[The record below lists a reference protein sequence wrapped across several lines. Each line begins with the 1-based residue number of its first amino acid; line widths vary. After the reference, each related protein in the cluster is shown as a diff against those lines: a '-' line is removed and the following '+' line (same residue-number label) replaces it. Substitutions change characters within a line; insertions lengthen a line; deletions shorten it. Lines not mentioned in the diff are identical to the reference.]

1 MPTPFEPGARAPAGF
16 IPLSE
21 PVLRGRE
28 GEYVGSCITTGWVS
42 SVGAFV
48 DRFEHDLAAYLA
60 MPHAVATVN
69 GTAALHV
76 ALLLVGVEPGDEV
89 LVPTLTFVAPVNAVR
104 YAGAQPV
111 FVDAEAT
118 YGQMNVAQVEE
129 FLTRKCERTG
139 EVVRN
144 RVTGRPVRA
153 ILPVHVVGH
162 PVDLEPLAALAKRF
176 QLPLVE
182 DATESLGTSWRGQR
196 AGSWGDVACLSFN
209 GNKIMTTG
217 GGGMIL
223 TRNQAWAARARYL
236 TTQAKDD
243 PVEYVHH
250 EVGYNYRLTNL
261 QAALGCAQLE
271 QLEGFVERRRSLRA
285 RYAAGLADVAG
296 LRVWGEAPDVRSNF
310 WLSTMEIDPEAFGR
324 DSRSLLAF
332 LTGERIQSRPL
343 WNPNHLNR
351 PYRSAPRAGSLA
363 VSEHLHARCLNLP
376 SSVSLTDE
384 QQERVIDAIR
394 RAARP

>member
-250 EVGYNYRLTNL
+250 EVGYNYRLTNI
-261 QAALGCAQLE
+261 QAAFGCAQMEALAGYV
-271 QLEGFVERRRSLRA
+271 QRRREIHAL
-285 RYAAGLADVAG
+285 YLKHLGQHPGLQFQ
-296 LRVWGEAPDVRSNF
+296 GEAEGVKSNCWLTTVRVDATTF
-310 WLSTMEIDPEAFGR
+310 GMTARELRDKLKAARIEA
-324 DSRSLLAF
+324 
-332 LTGERIQSRPL
+332 RPL
-343 WNPNHLNR
+343 WQPGHLS
-351 PYRSAPRAGSLA
+351 PAHQDA
-363 VSEHLHARCLNLP
+363 VKLPCPVAEGLYQNCLSLP
-376 SSVSLTDE
+376 SCSSSSDADI
-384 QQERVIDAIR
+384 ERVISVILG
-394 RAARP
+394 